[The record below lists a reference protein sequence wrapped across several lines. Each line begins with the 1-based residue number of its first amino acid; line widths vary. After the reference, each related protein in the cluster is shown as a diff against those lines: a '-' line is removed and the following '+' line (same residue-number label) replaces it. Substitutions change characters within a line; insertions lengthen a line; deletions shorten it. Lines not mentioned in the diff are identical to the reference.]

1 MSDGSNPQEK
11 EYIIG
16 TKQEPYIDR
25 KELEKLLLKVFKKNI
40 TVYVSIPHFLWP
52 RKLVLVAH
60 LIQIVAPQQRVQVY
74 SLARGD

>member
-25 KELEKLLLKVFKKNI
+25 KELEELLLKVFKKKI
-40 TVYVSIPHFLWP
+40 TVYVSIPHLLWP
-52 RKLVLVAH
+52 QKLVLVAH
-60 LIQIVAPQQRVQVY
+60 LIQNRSTTTACSDIQPH
-74 SLARGD
+74 AR